1 MPVSPRLGSFPVK
14 HLKSKNLFVSR
25 YRGEMNYKSDNS
37 TENKSAYLDRLQSM
51 QTMLSISEDDAQE
64 LLKGLPTHEVEPGQN
79 FV

>member
-1 MPVSPRLGSFPVK
+1 MSARLGSFPIK
-14 HLKSKNLFVSR
+14 HLKSKNLFASR

-37 TENKSAYLDRLQSM
+37 IENKSAYLDRLQSM

-64 LLKGLPTHEVEPGQN
+64 LLKGLPTHEPAPGQN